1 MPPIPTSR
9 IAAAPDLLTQVQKT
23 LGQDLPATV
32 EWYRNHMPGHYFQV
46 TGADEQVLHLET
58 IHSLRRTKDARLTLI
73 DDPAHGK
80 LLVFGRPDRHP
91 LAEVIPLVARHPTV
105 GRETITRIELHASR
119 DDSLFLYAFGYG
131 AGKVTLGFDLP
142 AHRQAILKAVCAGKD
157 DCSLQAVRYL
167 DAVDQGYLSR
177 SRPDRVVRHVR
188 AWARLRGPEDL
199 VQEVDEVDGTTRI
212 LVAAGAMSMWPLLEH
227 IAAVVTRHHLRLE
240 RGYLDW
246 VPAVSGAEGKAL
258 IASIYVTH
266 QGGTLKTKSLAA
278 VQADLAGV
286 RDSVRDRLSLLYT
299 AGILGLDELA
309 LLRAAAHAA
318 HALIGQDH
326 PYLDVA
332 ETAEEAIIAHPD
344 LAKAIPS
351 LIADRFRPGSK
362 VKPAAWQKSYVAAM
376 DAAHALEVPSH
387 ALVLEAMLRFTAAI
401 QLTNAFRPGRL
412 GLSFRLDPAVLPP
425 ARFPHK
431 PYGMFFFS
439 GPHARG
445 FHIRFR
451 ASARGGLRLLLPKN
465 AAHYARARDGVL
477 NEVYDL
483 AWAQQLKN
491 KDIPEGGSKCIAL
504 IAPGGDAD
512 AAVQQVTDSLIDLL
526 VPADKVPEILGPH
539 GSPRSQ
545 DLVFLGPDENMTP
558 ARITWVANRAKARG
572 LLHAATLMS
581 SKPGSGINHKEF
593 GVTSEGIF
601 RWITLALPQVG
612 IGPKDAY
619 TVKITGG
626 PDGDVGGNLLKIL
639 HREHGKRCRVV
650 AIGDGTGSAVDPA
663 GLDWRELLRLVQD
676 GQGIARFDTAKLGK
690 AGKVVPATD
699 RAGEVFRNTL
709 HNTVPADLFV
719 PCGGRPKTI
728 NDDNWQEFL
737 PGGKASAKAIV
748 EGANIFLSAGARQKL
763 EDAGILDIKDSSANK
778 GGVICSSYEVLA
790 GLVVEDDEFL
800 AMKTTYVQEVV
811 AIIRARAEAEGK
823 ALIAAWKRRAGKAR
837 LSDLS
842 QQLSVEINRVSGL
855 IEPLIEA
862 HLDDKPLAA
871 TWRRHLE
878 GHCPPVLVQKYGDR
892 LLARIPRAHRV
903 AILAKRLASRMVY
916 KEGLT
921 WCGTYLANDSAAL
934 WDTLR
939 TYLDAETEVAAVCER
954 LEALH
959 LPDSETMI
967 RVISSGAQR
976 ELVRRRLGQEF

>member
-1 MPPIPTSR
+1 MPPLETTR
-9 IAAAPDLLTQVQKT
+9 VAAATNLLKQVQT
-23 LGQDLPATV
+23 ALGQDLAATV
-32 EWYRNHMPGHYFQV
+32 EWYRASMPGHYFQV
-46 TGADEQVLHLET
+46 TTPEEQVLHVET
-58 IHSLRRTKDARLTLI
+58 IHSLRRSDDGRLTVI

-91 LAEVIPLVARHPTV
+91 LAEVIPLVGSHPTAQAQA
-105 GRETITRIELHASR
+105 ITRIELHASR
-119 DDSLFLYAFGYG
+119 DDRLFLYAFGYG
-131 AGKVTLGFDLP
+131 AGKVSVGFNMS
-142 AHRQAILKAVCAGKD
+142 AHRQEILKAVCGSKS
-157 DCSLQAVRYL
+157 DCSLQGARYL

-177 SRPDRVVRHVR
+177 SGVDRVVRHVR
-188 AWARLRGPEDL
+188 AWSRLTGPEDL
-199 VQEVDEVDGTTRI
+199 HLEADEINGATRI
-212 LVAAGAMSMWPLLEH
+212 LLAAGAVTMWPLLEH

-258 IASIYVTH
+258 IATIYVT
-266 QGGTLKTKSLAA
+266 QGGAVLKAKILTA
-278 VQADLAGV
+278 VQADLMAV
-286 RDSVRDRLSLLYT
+286 RDHVRDRLAARYADGTFELH
-299 AGILGLDELA
+299 DLA
-309 LLRAAAHAA
+309 LLRAATGVA
-318 HALIGQDH
+318 HALIGPDH
-326 PYLDVA
+326 PYLDIQ
-332 ETAEEAIIAHPD
+332 ETAEDALLARPD
-344 LAKAIPS
+344 VAKAIPR
-351 LIADRFRPGSK
+351 LISDRFRPGSVTK
-362 VKPAAWQKSYVAAM
+362 AATWQRAYNAALE
-376 DAAHALEVPSH
+376 AAHAVEVPAH
-387 ALVLEAMLRFTAAI
+387 ALVLETMLRFAAGI
-401 QLTNAFRPGRL
+401 QATNAFRPGRL
-412 GLSFRLDPAVLPP
+412 GLSFRVDPEILP
-425 ARFPHK
+425 ANRFPHR
-431 PYGMFFFS
+431 PYGMFVFS

-504 IAPGGDAD
+504 IPPGGDAD

-526 VPADKVPEILGPH
+526 LPAEQVPEIIGPH
-539 GSPRSQ
+539 GGARPQ

-558 ARITWVANRAKARG
+558 ARITWVANRAKSRG
-572 LLHAATLMS
+572 LPHAATLMS
-581 SKPGSGINHKEF
+581 SKPGSGINHKEY

-650 AIGDGTGSAVDPA
+650 AIADGTGSAIDPA

-676 GQGIARFDTAKLGK
+676 SQGIARFDTAKLGK
-690 AGKVVPATD
+690 TGKVIPALD
-699 RAGEVFRNTL
+699 RAGELVRNGL
-709 HNTVPADLFV
+709 HNTVTADLFV

-728 NDDNWQEFL
+728 NDENWQEFL
-737 PGGKASAKAIV
+737 HDGIPSSKAIV
-748 EGANIFLSAGARQKL
+748 EGANIFLSPLARQKL
-763 EDAGILDIKDSSANK
+763 EDAGVVDIKDSSANK

-790 GLVVEDDEFL
+790 GLVVEDAEFL
-800 AMKTTYVQEVV
+800 AMKPTYVKEVV
-811 AIIRARAEAEGK
+811 AIIRARAEAEAK
-823 ALIAAWKRRAGKAR
+823 ALIAAWKRRGGKAR

-842 QQLSVEINRVSGL
+842 QQLSAEINRVSGL

-871 TWRRHLE
+871 TWGRHLE
-878 GHCPPVLVQKYGDR
+878 GHCPPILVEKYGKR
-892 LLARIPRAHRV
+892 LLDRIPRAHRI

-921 WCGTYLANDSAAL
+921 WCATYLAEDTGSL
-934 WDTLR
+934 WETLR
-939 TYLDAETEVAAVCER
+939 TYLEAETEVAAVCDR
-954 LEALH
+954 LAALN
-959 LPDSETMI
+959 LPDADTMI